1 MMPISVIVA
10 GIFSPLLSQFLNQ
23 RWLSRKKNYLI
34 TALTALVLAVVACL
48 VGGTSL
54 GSTEFVAVYMT
65 VLGMGHA
72 IERLCLE
79 GTKVED
85 KLLDAFD
92 FKRTKSAKEAR
103 DCHEGPV
110 DMNQDD

>member
-23 RWLSRKKNYLI
+23 KWLSRKKNYLI
-34 TALTALVLAVVACL
+34 TALTALSLAVVACL

-54 GSTEFVAVYMT
+54 GSEEFIAVYMT

-79 GTKVED
+79 GTHVE
-85 KLLDAFD
+85 KRLLDAFD
-92 FKRTKSAKEAR
+92 VKRAKSPKQAR
-103 DCHEGPV
+103 DCHGMPV
-110 DMNQDD
+110 DMDEDD